1 MTALRS
7 ANLALSFLLELCLLA
22 AFAYWGFSTQTGT
35 ALEIVLGIGTPLL
48 VAIVW
53 GLLLAPR
60 APVQLSRPL
69 HLLLATLLF
78 ALGELALL
86 AAGQP
91 TLAVAFAV
99 LYVINATLAF
109 IWKQ

>member
-1 MTALRS
+1 
-7 ANLALSFLLELCLLA
+7 
-22 AFAYWGFSTQTGT
+22 
-35 ALEIVLGIGTPLL
+35 
-48 VAIVW
+48 
-53 GLLLAPR
+53 
-60 APVQLSRPL
+60 L

-78 ALGELALL
+78 ALGALALL